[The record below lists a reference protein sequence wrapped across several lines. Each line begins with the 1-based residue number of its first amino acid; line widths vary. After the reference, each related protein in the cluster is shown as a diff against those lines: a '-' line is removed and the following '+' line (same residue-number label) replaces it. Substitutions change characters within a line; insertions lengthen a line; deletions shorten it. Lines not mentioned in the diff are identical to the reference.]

1 MLNTMMTD
9 QFPWLTA
16 IVLLPLIA
24 SLAIPVLPDK
34 NGKLVR
40 WYALGVGIADLALMC
55 YVFWNHYDANNATFQ
70 LVEKYAW
77 VPQLGINW
85 AVSVDGLSVP
95 LVLLAGLVTTLSI
108 FAAWQVNVK
117 PRLFYFL
124 MLVLYSAQ
132 IGVFV
137 AQDLL
142 LFFIMWEIE
151 LVPVYLLV
159 SIWGG
164 QRRNYAAIKFLL
176 YTAAASIFILV
187 AALAMAFYGGYT
199 TFDMAELMTKH
210 LPLALEL
217 PLYAGLL
224 IAFGVKL
231 AIFPLHT
238 WLPDAHGEA
247 SAPVSMILAGV
258 LLKMGG
264 YGLIRLNMEMLSDA
278 HVYFAPVLAILGVV
292 NIIYGALNSLAQP
305 NMKRRLAYSSVS
317 HMGFVLLGIASFTDL
332 GVSGAVL
339 QMVSHGLIAA
349 VLFFLAGVT
358 YDRTHTMALKELGGL
373 GQVMPRV
380 FALFTISAMASLALP
395 GMSGFA
401 SELAVFVGMTSSDIY
416 SSTFRTL
423 TVFLAAVGVILTP
436 IYLLSM
442 LRQVFYNSG
451 AALSC
456 DVNPSCDLTDTELKQ
471 QGNQEA
477 VCFGTNCV
485 LPANAVFSDAK
496 PREIFIAAC
505 FLLPII
511 GIGLYPKL
519 AMQVYDVKTVAV
531 NADVHQS
538 YIQIA
543 QEHPQIYASKFLA
556 PRFSEPQTPS
566 VLGIVE

>member
-1 MLNTMMTD
+1 MIAD
-9 QFPWLTA
+9 RFPWLTA
-16 IVLLPLIA
+16 IILLPLIA
-24 SLAIPVLPDK
+24 SLIIPILPDK
-34 NGKLVR
+34 DGKVVR
-40 WYALGVGIADLALMC
+40 WYALGVGFADFVLMC
-55 YVFWNHYDANNATFQ
+55 YAFLRHYDASSATFQ
-70 LVEKYAW
+70 LAEKYDW
-77 VPQLGINW
+77 VPQLGFSW

-95 LVLLAGLVTTLSI
+95 LVLLAGVVTTLSI
-108 FAAWQVNVK
+108 FAAWQVNIK
-117 PRLFYFL
+117 PRFFYFL

-142 LFFIMWEIE
+142 LFFIMWELE

-164 QRRNYAAIKFLL
+164 QKRRYAAMKFLL

-187 AALAMAFYGGYT
+187 AALAMALYGDNM
-199 TFDMAELMTKH
+199 TFDIVELAMKNY
-210 LPLALEL
+210 PLALEL

-231 AIFPLHT
+231 AVFPLHT

-264 YGLIRLNMEMLSDA
+264 YGLIRLNLELLSDA
-278 HVYFAPVLAILGVV
+278 HIYFAPIIAILGVV
-292 NIIYGALNSLAQP
+292 NIIYGALNSFAQS

-317 HMGFVLLGIASFTDL
+317 HMGFVLLGIASFTDV
-332 GVSGAVL
+332 GVSGAML
-339 QMVSHGLIAA
+339 QMISHGLIAA

-358 YDRTHTMALKELGGL
+358 YDRTHTMVMEKMGGI
-373 GQVMPRV
+373 GQLMPKV
-380 FALFTISAMASLALP
+380 FALFTAGTMASLALP

-401 SELAVFVGMTSSDIY
+401 SELAVFVGVTTSDIY
-416 SSTFRTL
+416 SSTFCTV

-442 LRQVFYNSG
+442 LRQVFYGSG

-456 DVNPSCDLTDTELKQ
+456 EI
-471 QGNQEA
+471 GNADSENQDDEGS
-477 VCFGTNCV
+477 VCFGTDCL
-485 LPANAVFSDAK
+485 LPNQAIYEDAR
-496 PREIFIAAC
+496 PRELFIAAC

-511 GIGLYPKL
+511 AIGFYPKL
-519 AMQVYDVKTVAV
+519 ATQIYDVKTVAV
-531 NADVHQS
+531 NTQVRQS
-538 YIQIA
+538 YTQIA
-543 QEHPQIYASKFLA
+543 QTNPRIYAKGFLA
-556 PRFSEPQTPS
+556 PKIAEPGVAA
-566 VLGIVE
+566 VLGIIK